1 MKLRHRHHKILLTLF
16 MVVAVSVL
24 RFGVDTPEEIVPFI
38 PLVVVF
44 ILVVVGIEF
53 AFKSS
58 GMK

>member
-1 MKLRHRHHKILLTLF
+1 MKHRHHRILLTLF
-16 MVVAVSVL
+16 MIVSLATL

-38 PLVVVF
+38 PFIAVF
-44 ILVVVGIEF
+44 ILIVIGIEF